1 LGLWG
6 TILTEVT
13 RGGPFVRTLDL
24 NSTSF
29 CFSQEKFKKKDVRR
43 AQKAIALITKYNLLC
58 LILFN
63 EWIEM

>member
-1 LGLWG
+1 M
-6 TILTEVT
+6 
-13 RGGPFVRTLDL
+13 GGPLVWILDL

-29 CFSQEKFKKKDVRR
+29 CFSQEKLKKKDVRR
-43 AQKAIALITKYNLLC
+43 VQKAIALITKYNLLC